1 MQGRHSAAPQPSWA
15 IDSDAGANGAAIDPP
30 SALRNH
36 IQMVRK
42 KLVRVQA
49 GDAPVPDPA
58 ALVSDKVQSA
68 S

>member
-1 MQGRHSAAPQPSWA
+1 VQGRHWAAPQPSWA

-36 IQMVRK
+36 IQMVYK
-42 KLVRVQA
+42 KLMRVQA
-49 GDAPVPDPA
+49 GDAPLPEPT
-58 ALVSDKVQSA
+58 ALVPDKVQSA